1 MTKNDILLF
10 LSQNKEKL
18 KKDYGV
24 LKVGLFGSYSR
35 EEEKENSDIDLVV
48 DLEKKDFFIKDE
60 LREYLENNLH
70 KSIDIGY
77 IDSIR
82 DFYKSKIEKDIIYV

>member
-10 LSQNKEKL
+10 LSENRQKL
-18 KKDYGV
+18 KQEYGV

-35 EEEKENSDIDLVV
+35 GEEKENSDIDLIV
-48 DLEKKDFFIKDE
+48 DLDAKDFFIKED
-60 LREYLENNLH
+60 LREYLENSFH
-70 KSIDIGY
+70 KSVDIGY

-82 DFYKSKIEKDIIYV
+82 EFYKEKIEKDIIYV